1 MVSFTKNSQGY
12 VGWDRLSI
20 NNDFTVSL
28 KFKTKEKDGL
38 IFYVTDADQDNGISL
53 ALRNGQLV
61 VISQGIELVSKDTF
75 NDSAWHVVSVIH
87 NAKTLRMDFD
97 DYGFVE

>member
-1 MVSFTKNSQGY
+1 MVSFTKTSQGY

-38 IFYVTDADQDNGISL
+38 IFYVTDVEQDNGISL
-53 ALRNGQLV
+53 ALRNGYLV

-87 NAKTLRMDFD
+87 NDKTLRMDFD